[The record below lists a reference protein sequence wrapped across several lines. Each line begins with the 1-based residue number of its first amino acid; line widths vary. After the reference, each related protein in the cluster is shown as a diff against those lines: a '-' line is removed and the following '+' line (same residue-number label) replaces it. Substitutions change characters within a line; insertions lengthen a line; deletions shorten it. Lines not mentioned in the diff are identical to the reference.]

1 MALIAFRPFS
11 KMLCYFALSKKY
23 FFHLLG
29 FHTWAKISS
38 HFFDKRFFF
47 RQPSKTFFCMAR
59 EENGIKMTA
68 CPSSLSAPS
77 FVIQN
82 FHKMLKSVVFH
93 LRGSYF
99 AMLGLIF
106 NACQD
111 LRTNNAINRNFRKD
125 IGGCVTTK
133 YFVAV
138 MLNFLNEGIRNS
150 SIRCK

>member
-11 KMLCYFALSKKY
+11 KMFCYFAFAKKY
-23 FFHLLG
+23 FFIFLVFIHGLKYL
-29 FHTWAKISS
+29 HTFLTKD
-38 HFFDKRFFF
+38 FFQVAIKN
-47 RQPSKTFFCMAR
+47 FFCIAR

-99 AMLGLIF
+99 AMLWALSSMLVKTLGLTMRLTAISGKILEV
-106 NACQD
+106 A
-111 LRTNNAINRNFRKD
+111 LRQ
-125 IGGCVTTK
+125 
-133 YFVAV
+133 
-138 MLNFLNEGIRNS
+138 
-150 SIRCK
+150 SISLR